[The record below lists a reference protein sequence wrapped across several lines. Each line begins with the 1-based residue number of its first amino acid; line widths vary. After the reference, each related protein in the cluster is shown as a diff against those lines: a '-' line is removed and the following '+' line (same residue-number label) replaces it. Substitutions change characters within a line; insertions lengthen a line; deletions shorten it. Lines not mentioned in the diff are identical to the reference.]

1 MGMRVLTISLAK
13 PFLLE
18 KVCDCMVRHLHV
30 EFVDEPDT
38 KVLAGAKP
46 CAGEPDEFQ
55 LPDRMRERL
64 LAAARINALTEI
76 ETLIGGLEGRNPD
89 TKCLAVEL
97 EKLLSRYD
105 MDAIIA
111 LINRFPAEGGSGLY
125 VKIQT
130 CPELVNT

>member
-1 MGMRVLTISLAK
+1 
-13 PFLLE
+13 
-18 KVCDCMVRHLHV
+18 MVRHLHV

-76 ETLIGGLEGRNPD
+76 ETLIGELQGLGPDARCLAEGLES
-89 TKCLAVEL
+89 
-97 EKLLSRYD
+97 LLSRYD
-105 MDAIIA
+105 MDGIIA
-111 LINRFPAEGGSGLY
+111 LINRFPAGAG
-125 VKIQT
+125 
-130 CPELVNT
+130 